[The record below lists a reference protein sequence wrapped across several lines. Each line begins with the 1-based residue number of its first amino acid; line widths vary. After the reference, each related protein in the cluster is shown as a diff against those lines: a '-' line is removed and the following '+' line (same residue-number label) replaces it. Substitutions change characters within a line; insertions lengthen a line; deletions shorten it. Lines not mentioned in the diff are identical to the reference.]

1 MVILF
6 NLLCNIYYISF
17 LGYESELLSSLS
29 QVQYV
34 DGIDRS
40 GNSARETD
48 TLSNIPGN
56 IQDPNKAMLK
66 LMG

>member
-1 MVILF
+1 M
-6 NLLCNIYYISF
+6 YYLSF

-34 DGIDRS
+34 DGIDRL

-56 IQDPNKAMLK
+56 IQAPR
-66 LMG
+66 